1 MGLYDALN
9 MLTDLQSLIETEL
22 DKKSGGDQIKKNTE
36 DDEDDEG
43 KICWISYRLK
53 GPETD

>member
-43 KICWISYRLK
+43 KIC
-53 GPETD
+53 

>member
-36 DDEDDEG
+36 DYEDDEG
-43 KICWISYRLK
+43 EIC
-53 GPETD
+53 

>member
-1 MGLYDALN
+1 MGFYDALN

-36 DDEDDEG
+36 DYEDDEG
-43 KICWISYRLK
+43 EICWISYRLK
-53 GPETD
+53 GLDTD